1 MKNKNLIGLS
11 LFGALILSGCS
22 SKQVKVK
29 SQEIVSVTNQ
39 NRSISQRMESISI
52 PKVSKLDTHFGKASW
67 YGDKFQGKKTASGE
81 PFDMY
86 AQTAA
91 HRTLPF
97 NTMVKVTDM
106 VTNKSTVVRINDRG
120 PFAKDRI
127 LDLSRGAAKRLGLIH
142 RGTTDVRLDIVKNS
156 KGYEGKSSLLSKGSG
171 CSGGKCVATKIAKN
185 NNLSTFKSFKGQEIE
200 SVQRPSKG
208 GSKDRYASVTQS
220 HMAHDYDAYSNLDL
234 LQDNNLLAISSKIS
248 VQVGAFRK
256 HAGAKVYAKRYSLL
270 TDQYSVKIKKEFK
283 DAQSIYRVQ
292 VQGFSTEH
300 EAKRFIRKYGI
311 DGAFLVRK

>member
-1 MKNKNLIGLS
+1 MKHKNLIGLS
-11 LFGALILSGCS
+11 LLTGLILSGCS
-22 SKQVKVK
+22 SKQVTVK
-29 SQEIVSVTNQ
+29 PQELVTTESH
-39 NRSISQRMESISI
+39 NRSVSQGMESIEI
-52 PKVSKLDTHFGKASW
+52 SKPTKIDTHFGKASW
-67 YGDKFQGKKTASGE
+67 YGDEIQDQKTASGE
-81 PFDMY
+81 RFDQY

-127 LDLSRGAAKRLGLIH
+127 IDLSPAAAKRLGLIH
-142 RGTTDVRLDIVKNS
+142 RGTTDVRLDIVVKNDNLDREENELLT
-156 KGYEGKSSLLSKGSG
+156 KGVG
-171 CSGGKCVATKIAKN
+171 CSGGKCVASTLVAKSN
-185 NNLSTFKSFKGQEIE
+185 DSSFKSFKGQEIE
-200 SVQRPSKG
+200 SVERSTFAVAKEPYLFEEPL
-208 GSKDRYASVTQS
+208 RE
-220 HMAHDYDAYSNLDL
+220 
-234 LQDNNLLAISSKIS
+234 NNLLAISSKIS

-311 DGAFLVRK
+311 DGAFLVRR